1 MGRAPCC
8 EKVGLKKGRWT
19 AEEDERLIK
28 YIQAH
33 GEGSWRSLPK
43 NAAGA
48 CKRKRGRSSGTTIKK
63 PKSGANMAINEVE
76 TEETA
81 GEKANLLLS
90 NNISNKGE
98 EIKSLEIGA
107 PKNRG
112 VEGNN
117 INTISSLHRTC
128 MENNNREITEAWGP
142 YEWLDSEIK
151 RLNNELMQRE
161 DDVEEASGN
170 NSNHSSIKSKNMEKT
185 SGEKEE
191 EKKTKSSDEGRE
203 RSSGCWSSFNADS
216 ISGEEWYSTSC
227 GSGFDE
233 QEWLDWDW
241 TAGGGVDEI
250 SQNHQWKLWDDDDE
264 GDKLLCWLWDS
275 DNGGEAS

>member
-1 MGRAPCC
+1 
-8 EKVGLKKGRWT
+8 
-19 AEEDERLIK
+19 
-28 YIQAH
+28 
-33 GEGSWRSLPK
+33 
-43 NAAGA
+43 
-48 CKRKRGRSSGTTIKK
+48 
-63 PKSGANMAINEVE
+63 MAINAVLEVE

-81 GEKANLLLS
+81 REKANLLLS

-107 PKNRG
+107 PKNRE

-117 INTISSLHRTC
+117 INTISSLHGTC
-128 MENNNREITEAWGP
+128 MENNNGEITEAWGP

-170 NSNHSSIKSKNMEKT
+170 NSNHNSIKSKNMEKT
-185 SGEKEE
+185 SGEEEE
-191 EKKTKSSDEGRE
+191 EKTTKSSKEVRE
-203 RSSGCWSSFNADS
+203 RSSGCWSSCNADS

-275 DNGGEAS
+275 DNGGEAN